1 MVIQDLKGKLTN
13 KIIEIGEV
21 NLINHEK
28 CIGATFLKN
37 VLETRGIDYNY
48 VSWMS
53 SSGIVSI
60 YGHVFEVTSY
70 YRGEKFK
77 MITQVST
84 FWNRV
89 FPKRIILKFKKIG

>member
-1 MVIQDLKGKLTN
+1 MVIQDLKGRLTN
-13 KIIEIGEV
+13 KIIGIGEL
-21 NLINHEK
+21 NLVNHEK

-37 VLETRGIDYNY
+37 ILETHGIDYSY

-70 YRGEKFK
+70 YRGEKFN
-77 MITQVST
+77 MIGQTST

>member
-1 MVIQDLKGKLTN
+1 MLVQDLKGKLTN
-13 KIIEIGEV
+13 EIIEIGEL

-37 VLETRGIDYNY
+37 VLETHGIDYNY

-53 SSGIVSI
+53 SSGIVDI

-70 YRGEKFK
+70 YRYEKINI
-77 MITQVST
+77 ITQTTT

-89 FPKRIILKFKKIG
+89 FPKRITLKFKKID